1 MLRMPYTTG
10 VNYLRYSAQPP
21 AMAAQIERTP
31 TRNSTM
37 NTAKSPESARDAA
50 LANDLSQIS
59 PFNKAFLAGPRAL
72 LIDGTWVPAASG
84 KTFDVRDPSSDRVI
98 AHCAEGG
105 AVDVDRAVAAA
116 RRAFEAGDWA
126 RMKPVDRERLLHRLA
141 DLIEQH
147 ADELAELE
155 AIDNGKSVLMA
166 RHVDIKHALEVWRY
180 MAGWPTK
187 LEGKTLPISG
197 TLVPGHEYAAFSLR
211 EPVGV
216 VGAIIAWNFPFL
228 LATWKVAP
236 ALAAGC
242 TVVLKPAEETPL
254 TALRLGELVLEAGF
268 PKGVFNVVT
277 GMGPV
282 AGAALTAHPGVDKI
296 TFTGSTEV
304 GRLVVQAAAG
314 NMKKV
319 TVELGGKS
327 PVIVLDDADLD
338 VAIAGAASAIFFN
351 QGEVCSAGSR
361 LFVAKQHFDRVVAGV
376 VDQAKA
382 LKVGPGLDPSA
393 QLGPLVSSTQRE
405 RVMKYLR
412 DGAASG
418 AHAATGGRAL
428 ATAGYYVEPTVFV
441 NVTDRMSV
449 VREEIFGPVVVA
461 QPFDDLTDIARLAND
476 SIYGL
481 AASIWSRDI
490 GKVFRLAPKLR
501 AGTVWVNCH
510 NVLDATM
517 PFGGYKQSGWG
528 RELGGEAV
536 HSYLESKS
544 LCINVAG

>member
-1 MLRMPYTTG
+1 
-10 VNYLRYSAQPP
+10 
-21 AMAAQIERTP
+21 
-31 TRNSTM
+31 M
-37 NTAKSPESARDAA
+37 NTAVAAANPSA
-50 LANDLSQIS
+50 LANDLSHIA
-59 PFNKAFLAGPRAL
+59 PANKAFLASPHLL
-72 LIDGTWVPAASG
+72 LIDGAWVPAASG
-84 KTFDVRDPSSDRVI
+84 KSFEVRDPSSDRVI
-98 AHCAEGG
+98 AHCAEGD
-105 AVDVDRAVAAA
+105 AADVDRAVNAA
-116 RRAFEAGDWA
+116 RRAFEEGDWA
-126 RMKPVDRERLLHRLA
+126 RMKPVDRERLMHRLA
-141 DLIEQH
+141 DLIEKH

-155 AIDNGKSVLMA
+155 AIDNGKPLLYA

-197 TLVPGHEYAAFSLR
+197 TLVPGHEYAAFSTR

-216 VGAIIAWNFPFL
+216 VAAIIAWNFPLL
-228 LATWKVAP
+228 LATWKIAP

-254 TALRLGELVLEAGF
+254 TALRLGELALEAGF
-268 PKGVFNVVT
+268 PKGVLNVVT
-277 GMGPV
+277 GMGPT
-282 AGAALTAHPGVDKI
+282 AGAALTAHPGVDKV

-327 PVIVLDDADLD
+327 PVVVLDDADVD
-338 VAIAGAASAIFFN
+338 VAIAGAAGAIFFN
-351 QGEVCSAGSR
+351 QGQVCCAGSR
-361 LFVAKQHFDRVVAGV
+361 LFVAKKLFDRVVAGV
-376 VDQAKA
+376 ADQAKG
-382 LKVGPGLDPSA
+382 LKVGPALDAST
-393 QLGPLVSSTQRE
+393 QLGPLVSSIQRD
-405 RVMKYLR
+405 RVTKYLR
-412 DGAASG
+412 EGAASG
-418 AHAATGGRAL
+418 ASAAAGGRAL
-428 ATAGYYVEPTVFV
+428 ATPGYYVEPTVFV
-441 NVTDRMSV
+441 NVNDKMSI

-461 QPFDDLTDIARLAND
+461 QPFDDLADIARIAND

-536 HSYLESKS
+536 YSYLESKS
-544 LCINVAG
+544 LCINIAG

>member
-1 MLRMPYTTG
+1 
-10 VNYLRYSAQPP
+10 
-21 AMAAQIERTP
+21 
-31 TRNSTM
+31 M
-37 NTAKSPESARDAA
+37 NTAVAAASPSA
-50 LANDLSQIS
+50 LANDLSHIAAA
-59 PFNKAFLAGPRAL
+59 NKAFLAKPHQL
-72 LIDGTWVPAASG
+72 LIDGAWVPAASG
-84 KTFDVRDPSSDRVI
+84 KSFEVRDPSSDRVI
-98 AHCAEGG
+98 ARCAEGD
-105 AVDVDRAVAAA
+105 AADVDRAVSAA
-116 RRAFEAGDWA
+116 RRAFEEGDWS
-126 RMKPVDRERLLHRLA
+126 RMKPVDRERLMHRLA

-155 AIDNGKSVLMA
+155 AIDNGKPLLYA

-197 TLVPGHEYAAFSLR
+197 TLVPGQEYAAFSTR

-216 VGAIIAWNFPFL
+216 VAAIIAWNFPLL
-228 LATWKVAP
+228 LATWKIAP

-254 TALRLGELVLEAGF
+254 TALRLGELALEAGF
-268 PKGVFNVVT
+268 PKGVLNVVT
-277 GMGPV
+277 GMGPT
-282 AGAALTAHPGVDKI
+282 AGAALTAHPGVDKV

-327 PVIVLDDADLD
+327 PVIVLDDADVD
-338 VAIAGAASAIFFN
+338 VAIAGAAGAIFFN
-351 QGEVCSAGSR
+351 QGQVCSAGSR
-361 LFVAKQHFDRVVAGV
+361 LFVAKKHFDRVVAGV
-376 VDQAKA
+376 ADQAKA
-382 LKVGPGLDPSA
+382 LKVGPGLDAST
-393 QLGPLVSSTQRE
+393 QLGPLVSSVQRE
-405 RVMKYLR
+405 RVTKYLR
-412 DGAASG
+412 EGAASG
-418 AHAATGGRAL
+418 ASAATGGHAL
-428 ATAGYYVEPTVFV
+428 ATPGYYVEPTVFV
-441 NVTDRMSV
+441 NVNDKMSI

-461 QPFDDLTDIARLAND
+461 QPFDDLADIARIAND

-490 GKVFRLAPKLR
+490 AKVFRLAPKLR

-536 HSYLESKS
+536 YSYLESKS
-544 LCINVAG
+544 LCINIAG